1 MESFQR
7 SVVIVFI
14 IILLITLAFVSVMLY
29 NAKYNQ
35 TFPPVIPNCP
45 DYWLDNSKG
54 DNINCFNI
62 KNLGAEACKR
72 DMDFSTADYKGNPG
86 LCKKKKWATDCQI
99 TWDGI
104 SNNDSIKCW
113 TLLSIIIF

>member
-14 IILLITLAFVSVMLY
+14 IILLITLAFISILLY

-35 TFPPVIPNCP
+35 TFPPVTPNCP
-45 DYWLDNSKG
+45 DYWLDNSTG
-54 DNINCFNI
+54 NAADCFNI
-62 KNLGAEACKR
+62 QNLGATACSR
-72 DMDFSTADYKGNPG
+72 NMNFSTSDYKGKPG
-86 LCKKKKWATDCQI
+86 LCKKKQWASDCKI

-104 SNNDSIKCW
+104 SNNDSISC
-113 TLLSIIIF
+113 